1 MLDKLLAGGS
11 AIDKVE
17 GIVETACRRAGFVT
31 QARPVE
37 AQYLEQLGVLGDRP
51 HGLARLLGEPVLLG
65 AGDRHDEHRRRRF
78 ILQAAVDVVVA
89 LQHQVHLA
97 LADHRQQVLAQQHVV
112 APFARREERL
122 MGQHDAPAV
131 RIRRQRLVQPG
142 GLRLRRAQVER
153 GGAIDHDHAHVLV
166 VEPVRRAPGLRHAIA
181 RQRERHRP
189 VRAQH
194 AALLR
199 RVLEL
204 LEVFVIA
211 RRRRHDQRGRQHLVG
226 FEPLAP
232 LVVVLA
238 VAAADQVAGEQGQA
252 RLRCRPHRLT
262 HHPRGQAD
270 VLVLGV
276 AEVQQRQR
284 RSRRGRRAGVMPG
297 APGAVALYAPGVQGV
312 GLQAVDV
319 RAMVAGFAVL
329 GLQRRTGR
337 LDPARL
343 AHVGRV
349 AGDDDLQLRRADA
362 RVGAPRHRETGGRI
376 LRRRGHDAVGEAARR
391 IAHHSLRHA
400 RVRFGLAHSLCGRR
414 RAGRQQH
421 DGQQPPHSC
430 IPCTLHSAAHSGS
443 DSALAMSRQSNADT
457 A

>member
-1 MLDKLLAGGS
+1 
-11 AIDKVE
+11 
-17 GIVETACRRAGFVT
+17 
-31 QARPVE
+31 
-37 AQYLEQLGVLGDRP
+37 
-51 HGLARLLGEPVLLG
+51 
-65 AGDRHDEHRRRRF
+65 
-78 ILQAAVDVVVA
+78 
-89 LQHQVHLA
+89 
-97 LADHRQQVLAQQHVV
+97 
-112 APFARREERL
+112 

-238 VAAADQVAGEQGQA
+238 IAAADQVAGKQGQA
-252 RLRCRPHRLT
+252 RLRCRAHRFA
-262 HHPRGQAD
+262 HHPCGQAD

-276 AEVQQRQR
+276 AEVQQRER
-284 RSRRGRRAGVMPG
+284 RSRRCRRAGVMPG

-319 RAMVAGFAVL
+319 RAMVVGFAVL

-349 AGDDDLQLRRADA
+349 AGDDDLQLRRADT
-362 RVGAPRHRETGGRI
+362 RVGAPGHREARGRI
-376 LRRRGHDAVGEAARR
+376 LRGRGHDTVRKAARR
-391 IAHHSLRHA
+391 VTCHALGHA
-400 RVRFGLAHSLCGRR
+400 RVRLGQARFLRQGRG
-414 RAGRQQH
+414 AEAQQQR
-421 DGQQPPHSC
+421 GQHPPHSR
-430 IPCTLHSAAHSGS
+430 IPCTLHSARHSGN
-443 DSALAMSRQSNADT
+443 DSAFAISRQSNAAT
-457 A
+457 AWSSSTA